1 MPLVQLLRLALAR
14 ILFDAVILISLLAL
28 RLLREHGDGGR
39 RKVVEK
45 VHGAAPEIEL
55 YITEACCWL
64 SGCSLGK
71 SA

>member
-39 RKVVEK
+39 RKVVGK
-45 VHGAAPEIEL
+45 VHGDAPEIEL
-55 YITEACCWL
+55 
-64 SGCSLGK
+64 
-71 SA
+71 